1 MLIHNYNL
9 RSNPEEHKWDF
20 ANAFLLP
27 GLSVVLMGL
36 KVAEGT

>member
-27 GLSVVLMGL
+27 GLSVGL
-36 KVAEGT
+36 RGLNGA